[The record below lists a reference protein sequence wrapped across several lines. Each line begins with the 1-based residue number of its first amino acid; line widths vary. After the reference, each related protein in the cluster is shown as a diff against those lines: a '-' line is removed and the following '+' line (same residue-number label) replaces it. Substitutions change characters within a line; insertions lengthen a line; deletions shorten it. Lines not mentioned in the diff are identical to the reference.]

1 MARAENPIPAD
12 SGAVGELARRL
23 RLYRDNAGLNYRQLA
38 DQTHFSY
45 SQLSRAASGKSL
57 PTWEITEAYLRGCG
71 ITGVRS
77 LEVLRRLWEAAART
91 RRPARRPSRYAVPLG
106 NVRTREQFG
115 KVLRTLAYREDGG
128 WVSMRDIA
136 RLTDQSKSN
145 VSAWFS
151 GKTMPQ
157 QAALDQFA
165 TLLGATE
172 AEKADLRDARIRV
185 LHGGEAA
192 TTAGVQLLDELEP
205 TVDEQT
211 FLRALLTVVDGAV
224 NVEHPGDD
232 KGNSRRFVRRR
243 AAGTPTWE
251 PGDGEKLD
259 QVLQHVR
266 GSVGTTRTST
276 RAVTVQFR

>member
-1 MARAENPIPAD
+1 VARAENPIPAD

-23 RLYRDNAGLNYRQLA
+23 RLYRENAGLNYRQLS
-38 DQTHFSY
+38 DRTHFSY

-77 LEVLRRLWEAAART
+77 LELLRRLWEAAART
-91 RRPARRPSRYAVPLG
+91 RRPSRRPSRYAVPLG

-115 KVLRTLAYREDGG
+115 EVLRDLAYRDTG
-128 WVSMRDIA
+128 WVSIRDIA
-136 RLTDQSKSN
+136 QLTDQSKSN

-157 QAALDQFA
+157 PEALYQFA

-185 LHGGEAA
+185 LKGASANA
-192 TTAGVQLLDELEP
+192 TTPGVQVLDELEP
-205 TVDEQT
+205 TVDEHT
-211 FLRALLTVVDGAV
+211 FLQALLTVVDGTV
-224 NVEHPGDD
+224 NVEHPGDGD
-232 KGNSRRFVRRR
+232 NTRRFVRRR

-251 PGDGEKLD
+251 PGDGERLD

-266 GSVGTTRTST
+266 GSVVTRTSA